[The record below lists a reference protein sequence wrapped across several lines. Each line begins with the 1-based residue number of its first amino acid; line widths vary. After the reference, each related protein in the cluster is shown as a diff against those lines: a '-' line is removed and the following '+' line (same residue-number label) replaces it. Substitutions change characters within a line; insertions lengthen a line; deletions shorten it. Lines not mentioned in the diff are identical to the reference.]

1 MSLPVSTHVQYL
13 APTIAVVLP
22 RMASSLELL
31 GQRSPSRVAT
41 RTRPTSGPTRVQ
53 PGSVVQK
60 ALMQMSFR
68 LDHINFR
75 LDRTNT
81 QLSELPCYSLCP

>member
-1 MSLPVSTHVQYL
+1 MHMSPHVTSWHHVPPPGSIHMQYL
-13 APTIAVVLP
+13 APTIGNVLP
-22 RMASSLELL
+22 RMAVSLELL
-31 GQRSPSRVAT
+31 ARRIP
-41 RTRPTSGPTRVQ
+41 
-53 PGSVVQK
+53 K